1 METPST
7 AKQQSFNGCLNK
19 LQPIKKND
27 TINCYQ
33 IKLQRIT
40 PQKLQR
46 ITPQKL
52 QQITP
57 QKLQRINPQKL
68 QRMVYKI
75 EVDSDLIEADRVTWV
90 DRMQKECGSLIR
102 SKKKLKHFHFSAKQE
117 HSKMLY
123 STWIALDRGM
133 KKHVHGLSCFVSY
146 LLSFA

>member
-1 METPST
+1 MQTTST

-33 IKLQRIT
+33 I
-40 PQKLQR
+40 KLQR

-90 DRMQKECGSLIR
+90 DRMQKECGSLN
-102 SKKKLKHFHFSAKQE
+102 K
-117 HSKMLY
+117 
-123 STWIALDRGM
+123 
-133 KKHVHGLSCFVSY
+133 GLRRN
-146 LLSFA
+146 